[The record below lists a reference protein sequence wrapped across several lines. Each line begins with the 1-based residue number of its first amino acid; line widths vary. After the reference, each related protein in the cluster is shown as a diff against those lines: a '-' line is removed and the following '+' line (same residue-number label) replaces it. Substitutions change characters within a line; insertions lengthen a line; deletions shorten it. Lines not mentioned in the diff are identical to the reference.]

1 MTYTMRAGTL
11 YAQGKIVAKIK
22 GTLIGTEKQILS
34 PDGRLLLRTEIHNL
48 NAPPEQQGD
57 VQFREYVM
65 IGEENDPFAIG
76 KPDYAEGDGPMVIG
90 WSCCRMPRVDH
101 AQIQVGNST
110 YCLVMI
116 NSQNYLLK
124 GQPGEVVVEIFHRGL
139 TGGWDIEAADELR
152 PEFICGIFVFC
163 RYIEQE
169 NEFLIV

>member
-1 MTYTMRAGTL
+1 MKYTMRAGAL
-11 YAQGKIVAKIK
+11 YAQGQIVAKIK
-22 GTLIGTEKQILS
+22 GALIGTEKQILS
-34 PDGRLLLRTEIHNL
+34 PDGRLLLRTEIRSL
-48 NAPPEQQGD
+48 DAPPDRQAD
-57 VQFREYVM
+57 VRFREYVM

-76 KPDYAEGDGPMVIG
+76 KPDYAEGDDPMVIG
-90 WSCCRMPRVDH
+90 WPCCRMPKVDH
-101 AQIQVGNST
+101 AQMQVGSNAF
-110 YCLVMI
+110 CLVMI